1 MILFE
6 SPDAFHW
13 KQKKILL
20 KNDGVY
26 GLMWECPDFF
36 TLDGKG
42 VLLISPM
49 DMLPEGFE
57 FHNGNGN
64 LCLIGDYDDEEE
76 SFALWDGNRLE
87 TPVFND
93 ILTPLEG
100 TEVLAIYQTSYYSGQ
115 AALTRRTY
123 EKGQVLHLG
132 STFTR
137 DSVKR
142 LLAFAGVLEPF
153 REWIDAPEGV
163 EVVMRERD
171 GRRFLFVLNFQK
183 EPQQITLH
191 SDAVLLYTGETKRG
205 TIVMSPFETAVYE
218 LI

>member
-1 MILFE
+1 M
-6 SPDAFHW
+6 
-13 KQKKILL
+13 
-20 KNDGVY
+20 G
-26 GLMWECPDFF
+26 G
-36 TLDGKG
+36 
-42 VLLISPM
+42 
-49 DMLPEGFE
+49 
-57 FHNGNGN
+57 
-64 LCLIGDYDDEEE
+64 
-76 SFALWDGNRLE
+76 
-87 TPVFND
+87 
-93 ILTPLEG
+93 
-100 TEVLAIYQTSYYSGQ
+100 
-115 AALTRRTY
+115 
-123 EKGQVLHLG
+123 KGQVLHLG

-183 EPQQITLH
+183 EPQQITLK

>member
-1 MILFE
+1 
-6 SPDAFHW
+6 
-13 KQKKILL
+13 
-20 KNDGVY
+20 
-26 GLMWECPDFF
+26 
-36 TLDGKG
+36 
-42 VLLISPM
+42 
-49 DMLPEGFE
+49 ML
-57 FHNGNGN
+57 
-64 LCLIGDYDDEEE
+64 
-76 SFALWDGNRLE
+76 A
-87 TPVFND
+87 V
-93 ILTPLEG
+93 
-100 TEVLAIYQTSYYSGQ
+100 YQTSYYRGQ

-123 EKGQVLHLG
+123 GKGQVLHLG

-137 DSVKR
+137 DGVKR

-205 TIVMSPFETAVYE
+205 TIVMSPFETARQQNLNE
-218 LI
+218 IQNLLPFKNC

>member
-1 MILFE
+1 M
-6 SPDAFHW
+6 
-13 KQKKILL
+13 
-20 KNDGVY
+20 Y
-26 GLMWECPDFF
+26 G
-36 TLDGKG
+36 
-42 VLLISPM
+42 
-49 DMLPEGFE
+49 
-57 FHNGNGN
+57 
-64 LCLIGDYDDEEE
+64 
-76 SFALWDGNRLE
+76 
-87 TPVFND
+87 
-93 ILTPLEG
+93 
-100 TEVLAIYQTSYYSGQ
+100 
-115 AALTRRTY
+115 
-123 EKGQVLHLG
+123 KGQVLHLG

-137 DSVKR
+137 DGVKR